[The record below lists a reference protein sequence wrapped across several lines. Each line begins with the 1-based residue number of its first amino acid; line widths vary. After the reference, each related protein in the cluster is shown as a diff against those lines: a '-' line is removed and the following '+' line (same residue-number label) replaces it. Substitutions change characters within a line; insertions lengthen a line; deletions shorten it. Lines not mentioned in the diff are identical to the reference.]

1 MKMYLKKSIFWESLF
16 FNGTYRIGVKRT
28 DWQYLCKL
36 RDKRCIEDLN
46 ETDEFDKDVIIVK
59 LLFKLKNKH
68 IVLYKKN
75 VTGLNNRGINKLKR
89 IFNNNLFNSY
99 KFDEKGVS
107 IGSINICVKSDVKV
121 LNYHTKI
128 SDIRVLIN
136 LFNRKRNFIFSNTTQ
151 GYFFYDLNSK
161 KLFDFYFHY
170 PEVYFG
176 IGDILF
182 DEKYIKMVS
191 KPIHKRGVKIIKNNF
206 DIMLAWANFNHYV
219 N

>member
-1 MKMYLKKSIFWESLF
+1 MKMYLKKSIFCESLF

-28 DWQYLCKL
+28 DWQHLSKL
-36 RDKRCIEDLN
+36 PDKRCIEDLN
-46 ETDEFDKDVIIVK
+46 ETDEFDKDIIIVK

-89 IFNNNLFNSY
+89 IFNNNLSHSY

-107 IGSINICVKSDVKV
+107 IGSINIYLKCDIKE
-121 LNYHTKI
+121 LTYFTKI

-136 LFNRKRNFIFSNTTQ
+136 LFNPKRKFIFSYTTQ

-161 KLFDFYFHY
+161 KLFDFYFNY
-170 PEVYFG
+170 PEVSFG

-191 KPIHKRGVKIIKNNF
+191 KPIHKRGVEIIKNNF
-206 DIMLAWANFNHYV
+206 DILLAWANFNRYV